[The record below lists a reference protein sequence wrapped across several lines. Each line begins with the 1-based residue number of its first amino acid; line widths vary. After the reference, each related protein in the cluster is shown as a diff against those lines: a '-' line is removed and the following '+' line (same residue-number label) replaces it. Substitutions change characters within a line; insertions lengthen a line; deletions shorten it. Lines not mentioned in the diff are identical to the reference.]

1 MKKYHLILLCLER
14 TGNQENKVEDNK
26 YSRNEQKQ
34 IRKVECKTVHCIR
47 LSVDYGITMFDNPPE
62 TSLYATVL
70 GCESKQKLLV

>member
-1 MKKYHLILLCLER
+1 MHFLILLCLER

-47 LSVDYGITMFDNPPE
+47 FTVDYGSTMFDNPPE